1 MKERYRVTGM
11 SCAACSARVEGAVS
25 ALADVEE
32 CSVNLLTGE
41 LTVVGDVSPDSIK
54 AAVEAAGYG
63 IKTADAKLKTEE
75 DGLEDIESPR
85 LVRRLILSLGFLVLL
100 MYISMGR
107 MLGIPQP
114 SFLLENPL
122 LCAALQLM
130 LALAVMIING
140 KFYISGVKGA
150 IHLAPNMDTLV
161 SLGSFTSFLYSTYVV
176 ILMMI
181 DADKGLNIEHY
192 LHELY
197 FESAAMILAF
207 ITVGKL
213 LEAKAKGRTTSALR
227 SLIEL
232 RPRTAT
238 LNRGG
243 ELVTVSADELCV
255 GDEIVIRAGEK
266 IPTDAV
272 IISGEGALDESA
284 LSGESLPVDKTVGG
298 EVFGAT
304 VLLSGYIVARVS
316 SVGEDTALSGI
327 IRMVK
332 EASSTKAPIAKLA
345 DKVSGVFVPAVLV
358 IALITFIG
366 WMIALGDVGYA
377 IGRAISVLV
386 ISCPCA
392 LGLATPVAIMVGSGV
407 GARCGI
413 LFKNATSIE
422 ESGRIKTVVLDKT
435 GTVTTG
441 KMSVVGV
448 MADDK
453 RRLIS
458 VAAAI
463 EAYSEHPLGKAIV
476 EYAQGVVRDEVSLD
490 SFETLSGRGVC
501 AKSGDNAVYGV
512 SLSYAKE
519 LISVSAE
526 IENYAAELSRSGA
539 TPLVFIFG
547 GEMLGVIGVADTPKP
562 DAELGIARLR
572 ALGMRVVMLTG
583 DNEITAHAIAS
594 SVGIDEVIAGV
605 LPEGKGEVIR
615 QLRESGEV
623 AMVGDG
629 INDAPALT
637 EADVG
642 IAVGCGTD
650 IAIEAADV
658 VLMKDRLGDVA
669 TALEIGNKTLWNIR
683 ENLIWA
689 FLYNCIGIPMAAGLF
704 GLTMSPM
711 LGALAMSLSSISVV
725 LNALRLNLFKPRGV
739 SGKVNIETSL
749 TEKRTTDGDTDIN
762 KSNSNTTVTQ
772 ETENRS
778 MTKII
783 KVEGMMCPHC
793 EARVKKCA
801 ESILGIVEAIPSHKD
816 GTVAL
821 NYTEGSDLE
830 AVYAAIEAQGYPVIE
845 K

>member
-1 MKERYRVTGM
+1 M

-25 ALADVEE
+25 TLPGVEE

-41 LTVVGDVSPDSIK
+41 LTVVGDVSPESIK

-63 IKTADAKLKTEE
+63 IKEANSRRAANE
-75 DGLEDIESPR
+75 DELEDVESPR
-85 LVRRLILSLGFLVLL
+85 LMRRLVLSHGFLILL

-114 SFLLENPL
+114 PFLLEKPL
-122 LCAALQLM
+122 LCASLQLV
-130 LALAVMIING
+130 LALVVMIINS
-140 KFYISGVKGA
+140 KFFVSGVKGA

-161 SLGSFTSFLYSTYVV
+161 SLGSFASFAYSAYIVV
-176 ILMMI
+176 FMAIGASTGI
-181 DADKGLNIEHY
+181 NIEHY

-207 ITVGKL
+207 ITIGKL

-238 LNRGG
+238 VSRGG
-243 ELVTVSADELCV
+243 ELVTVSVDELRV
-255 GDEIVIRAGEK
+255 GDEIVVRAGER
-266 IPTDAV
+266 IPTDAI

-284 LSGESLPVDKTVGG
+284 LSGESLPVDKTAGKD
-298 EVFGAT
+298 VFGAT
-304 VLLSGYIVARVS
+304 VLLSGYIVARVI

-345 DKVSGVFVPAVLV
+345 DKVSGVFVPTVLA

-448 MADDK
+448 MADDE
-453 RRLIS
+453 RWLIS

-476 EYAQGVVRDEVSLD
+476 EYARNMEHSEVSLEG
-490 SFETLSGRGVC
+490 FETLSGRGVC
-501 AKSGDNAVYGV
+501 AKLGDNAVYGV

-519 LISVSAE
+519 LIPISLK
-526 IENYAAELSRSGA
+526 IENYASELSRSGA
-539 TPLVFIFG
+539 TPLVFILG
-547 GEMLGVIGVADTPKP
+547 GEVLGVIGVADTPKP
-562 DAELGIARLR
+562 DAKSGISRLR
-572 ALGMRVVMLTG
+572 SFGMRVIMLTG
-583 DNEITAHAIAS
+583 DNEITARAIAG

-605 LPEGKGEVIR
+605 LPEGKGEVVR
-615 QLRESGEV
+615 RLRESGKV

-642 IAVGCGTD
+642 IAVGRGTD

-683 ENLIWA
+683 ENLVWA

-711 LGALAMSLSSISVV
+711 LGALAMSLSSVSVV
-725 LNALRLNLFKPRGV
+725 LNALRLNLFKPRGLGRDNESKTTPDTV
-739 SGKVNIETSL
+739 GVQITEASG
-749 TEKRTTDGDTDIN
+749 GDLSTGTDIN
-762 KSNSNTTVTQ
+762 NEQK
-772 ETENRS
+772 EIKK

-801 ESILGIVEAIPSHKD
+801 EGILGIVEAVPSHKD
-816 GTVAL
+816 GTVTL

>member
-1 MKERYRVTGM
+1 M

-25 ALADVEE
+25 VLPNVEE

-41 LTVVGDVSPDSIK
+41 LTVVGDVGPESIK

-63 IKTADAKLKTEE
+63 IKTANTGSLANE
-75 DGLEDIESPR
+75 DELEDKESPR
-85 LVRRLILSLGFLVLL
+85 LVRRLVLSLGFLAVL

-114 SFLLENPL
+114 PFLLENPL
-122 LCAALQLM
+122 LCASLQLV
-130 LALAVMIING
+130 LALSVMIINS
-140 KFYISGVKGA
+140 KFFVSGVRGA

-161 SLGSFTSFLYSTYVV
+161 SLGSFTSFAYSVYIVV
-176 ILMMI
+176 LMAI
-181 DADKGLNIEHY
+181 GAGTGVNIQHY

-197 FESAAMILAF
+197 FESSAMILAF

-238 LNRGG
+238 VNRGDR
-243 ELVTVSADELCV
+243 LVTVSVDDLRV

-266 IPTDAV
+266 IPTDAI

-298 EVFGAT
+298 EIFGAT

-345 DKVSGVFVPAVLV
+345 DKVSGVFVPTVLA

-366 WMIALGDVGYA
+366 WMIAGGDVGYA

-441 KMSVVGV
+441 KMSVVGI
-448 MADDK
+448 MADDE

-458 VAAAI
+458 VASAI

-476 EYAQGVVRDEVSLD
+476 EYAHNIECDEVSFEG
-490 SFETLSGRGVC
+490 FETLSGRGVC
-501 AKSGDNAVYGV
+501 AKMGDNAIYGV

-519 LISVSAE
+519 LTTISLK
-526 IENYAAELSRSGA
+526 IENYASELSRSGA
-539 TPLVFIFG
+539 TPLVFILG
-547 GEMLGVIGVADTPKP
+547 GEVLGVIGVADTPKP
-562 DAELGIARLR
+562 DAKSGIDRLH
-572 ALGMRVVMLTG
+572 ALGMRVIMLTG
-583 DNEITAHAIAS
+583 DNEITARAIAG

-615 QLRESGEV
+615 QLHRLGKV

-642 IAVGCGTD
+642 IAVGRGTD

-658 VLMKDRLGDVA
+658 ILIKDRLGDVA
-669 TALEIGNKTLWNIR
+669 TALEIGNKALWNIR
-683 ENLIWA
+683 ENLAWA

-711 LGALAMSLSSISVV
+711 LGALAMSLSSVSVV
-725 LNALRLNLFKPRGV
+725 LNALRLNLFKPHSV
-739 SGKVNIETSL
+739 SDDANVESSTLDKLTSGDGLDADNSTSNISTRE
-749 TEKRTTDGDTDIN
+749 
-762 KSNSNTTVTQ
+762 
-772 ETENRS
+772 ETENKK
-778 MTKII
+778 MTKTI

-801 ESILGIVEAIPSHKD
+801 EGILGITEAIPSHKD
-816 GTVAL
+816 GTVTL

>member
-1 MKERYRVTGM
+1 M

-25 ALADVEE
+25 ALGGVEE
-32 CSVNLLTGE
+32 CTVNLLTGE
-41 LTVVGDVSPDSIK
+41 MTVLGDVSPDSVR

-63 IKTADAKLKTEE
+63 IKETDTARTP
-75 DGLEDIESPR
+75 DGDELADIESPR
-85 LVRRLILSLGFLVLL
+85 LIRRLVLSLGFLALL
-100 MYISMGR
+100 MYIAMGR
-107 MLGIPQP
+107 MIGLPQP
-114 SFLLENPL
+114 PFLLDNPL
-122 LCAALQLM
+122 LSALIQLV
-130 LALAVMIING
+130 LALAVMIINI
-140 KFYISGVKGA
+140 KFFISGVKGA

-161 SLGSFTSFLYSTYVV
+161 SLGSFTSFAYSTYIVV
-176 ILMMI
+176 LMATASGTGVNTM
-181 DADKGLNIEHY
+181 HY

-238 LNRGG
+238 VNRGG
-243 ELVTVSADELCV
+243 ELLSVSVDELRV
-255 GDEIVIRAGEK
+255 GDEIVVRAGER

-284 LSGESLPVDKTVGG
+284 LSGESMPVDKAVGAKI
-298 EVFGAT
+298 FGAT
-304 VLLSGYIVARVS
+304 ILLSGYIVARVS

-345 DKVSGVFVPAVLV
+345 DRVSGVFVPTVLV
-358 IALITFIG
+358 ISLITFIG
-366 WMIALGDVGYA
+366 WMIAMGDIGYA
-377 IGRAISVLV
+377 VGRAISVLV

-407 GARCGI
+407 GAKRGI
-413 LFKNATSIE
+413 LFKNATSLE
-422 ESGRIKTVVLDKT
+422 ESGRITTVVLDKT

-441 KMSVVGV
+441 KMSVVGIK
-448 MADDK
+448 ANDE
-453 RRLIS
+453 RLLVS
-458 VAAAI
+458 LATAI
-463 EAYSEHPLGKAIV
+463 EQYSEHPLGRAIV
-476 EYAQGVVRDEVSLD
+476 EYTKNLDKDEIALTG
-490 SFETLSGRGVC
+490 FETLSGRGVC
-501 AKSGDNAVYGV
+501 AKTGDNTVYGV
-512 SLSYAKE
+512 SLSYAEGLVSLAPEIKAFSDE
-519 LISVSAE
+519 LA
-526 IENYAAELSRSGA
+526 RSGA
-539 TPLVFIFG
+539 TPLVFILG
-547 GEMLGVIGVADTPKP
+547 DEVIGVIGVADTPKQ
-562 DAELGIARLR
+562 DAKSGISALR

-583 DNEITAHAIAS
+583 DNEITANEIAK

-605 LPEGKGEVIR
+605 LPEGKGNVIR
-615 QLRESGEV
+615 ELRKFGKV

-658 VLMKDRLGDVA
+658 VLMKDRLSDVA
-669 TALEIGNKTLWNIR
+669 TALEIGNKVLWNIR
-683 ENLIWA
+683 ENLLWA

-704 GLTMSPM
+704 GLAMSPM
-711 LGALAMSLSSISVV
+711 LGALAMSLSSVSVV
-725 LNALRLNLFKPRGV
+725 LNALRLNLFKPRA
-739 SGKVNIETSL
+739 VNGDYKKEAIAPNENTENTSN
-749 TEKRTTDGDTDIN
+749 IN
-762 KSNSNTTVTQ
+762 KK
-772 ETENRS
+772 TEEKEQNQ
-778 MTKII
+778 MTKVI

-801 ESILGIVEAIPSHKD
+801 EGIPGIAEATPSHKE
-816 GTVAL
+816 GTVTL
-821 NYTEGSDLE
+821 NYTEGCDLE
-830 AVYAAIEAQGYPVIE
+830 AVYAAIEAQGYPVTE